1 MNKGDFPVFE
11 FCLVEDFVV
20 TVVEGTDKGKVSRLA
35 LDAQFFFQLSDD
47 RFQGLVSGINV
58 AS

>member
-11 FCLVEDFVV
+11 FSLVEDFVIA
-20 TVVEGTDKGKVSRLA
+20 VVEAADKGKVGSLA
-35 LDAQFFFQLSDD
+35 FDAQFFFKLSDD
-47 RFQGLVSGINV
+47 RFQGLVSGINM